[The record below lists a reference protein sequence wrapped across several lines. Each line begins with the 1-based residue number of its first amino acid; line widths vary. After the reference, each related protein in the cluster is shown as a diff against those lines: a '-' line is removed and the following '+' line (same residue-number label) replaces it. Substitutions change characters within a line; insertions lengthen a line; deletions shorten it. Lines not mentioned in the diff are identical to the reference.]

1 MAMTITN
8 DPLVTLDAAEDLS
21 GREGYAGVITGGE
34 IALADGGEDTTVT
47 VVGVISSVQ
56 GNFAD
61 GNMSASLQVSGVA
74 YAVLG
79 GAVTAGDLVTW
90 AATGG
95 DANWIEA
102 ATGGTKY
109 AKGYALQTGA
119 ITELIQVALIGTT
132 VSTVA

>member
-8 DPLVTLDAAEDLS
+8 DPLITLDAAEDLA
-21 GREGYAGVITGGE
+21 GKEGFAGTVTGGT
-34 IALADGGEDTTVT
+34 IALADGGEDTTVAM
-47 VVGVISSVQ
+47 VGVISSVQ

-61 GNMSASLQVSGVA
+61 GTQSGALQVSGVA

-79 GAVTAGDLVTW
+79 GAVTAGDLVTC

-95 DANWIEA
+95 DSDWIEA

-119 ITELIQVALIGTT
+119 DTELIQVALIGTT
-132 VSTVA
+132 ISKVA